1 MDTTHSVD
9 IDADSGTVYDLLA
22 RAEYWPELFA
32 PTLRVEYLHRAPDSE
47 MLRIWA
53 RAGEDVKSWTSVREL
68 DRDAGRITFRQT
80 APAAPIAA
88 MAGTWTVEPIGDDR
102 TKLHLAHTFS
112 AAEDDPAVLEWIER
126 VTDENS
132 RTELAGLKAL
142 AERRAETAEVRTFS
156 DSIRIAADPKA
167 VHEFIWDARCWTE
180 VLPHVRAIDVREYG
194 TGVHALTMTTR
205 SSVGEH
211 DTMSIR
217 ITDGHSRIEYKQLNL
232 PPLLD
237 LHLGSWSIDASG
249 GDAVLTSSHT
259 IRLRPEH
266 ATAEPQGPNL
276 DKARDALSANSM
288 STMRIAKQRLESEH
302 P

>member
-1 MDTTHSVD
+1 MDTTHSIE

-53 RAGEDVKSWTSVREL
+53 RAGDDVKSWTSVREL
-68 DRDAGRITFRQT
+68 DPAAGRITFRQT
-80 APAAPIAA
+80 APPAPIAA
-88 MAGTWTVEPIGDDR
+88 MAGTWTIEPVADGK

-112 AAEDDPAVLEWIER
+112 AVGDEASVLEWIEQ

-142 AERRAETAEVRTFS
+142 AERHSETAEVRTFS

-167 VHEFIWDARCWTE
+167 VHEFIWDAERWTE
-180 VLPHVRAIDVREYG
+180 MLPHVKAIDVREYG
-194 TGVHALTMTTR
+194 PGVHALTMTTR

-237 LHLGSWSIDASG
+237 LHLGSWTIDASG
-249 GDAVLTSSHT
+249 ADTVLTSSHT
-259 IRLRPEH
+259 VRLRPEH
-266 ATAEPQGPNL
+266 ATAELQGANL
-276 DKARDALSANSM
+276 DKARDALSTNSM

-302 P
+302 S